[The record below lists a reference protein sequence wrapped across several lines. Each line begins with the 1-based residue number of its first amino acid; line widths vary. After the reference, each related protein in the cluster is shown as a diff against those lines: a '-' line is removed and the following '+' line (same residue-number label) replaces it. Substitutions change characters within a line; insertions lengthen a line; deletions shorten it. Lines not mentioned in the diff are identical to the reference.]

1 MLQRLLLAV
10 FLCVTLISI
19 DVWQRPVALPSARAA
34 LLNVPAVSTFTHLQ
48 PAGQG
53 HIPMPA
59 GAASAHAS
67 YLLAMPPGHAWSVLA
82 FWFAGSRES
91 APDVQIAAAYF
102 DTAAQQWSA
111 AQFVLER
118 NALAAQ
124 LGYGVTRLGN
134 PVAWLDG
141 QGRVHLFVVATGM
154 GGWAASRIVHLQQT
168 AATQHL
174 PSLRFE
180 VARVLPLSWFWNY
193 SFLVRTA
200 PLPQE
205 DGGIVLPVYFELGNM
220 VPTVL
225 RLDAQG
231 GFRGL
236 AHASRQNNLLQ
247 PALIP
252 LSPTHWLALMR
263 NGNPA
268 RKVGAAQTLDGGA
281 HWQDLP
287 DLSLDNPDSAVA
299 GLALS
304 PALHLLAHN
313 AGTDSRR
320 RLHLSASA
328 NGLQWQMVQPLEDG
342 APGTEYSYPAIAWA
356 QNFVWVSYTDQRKRI
371 AWQRFALQPAA
382 P

>member
-10 FLCVTLISI
+10 FLFVMLISV
-19 DVWQRPVALPSARAA
+19 DLWQRPAALPSARAA
-34 LLNVPAVSTFTHLQ
+34 LLNVPAASTFTQLQ

-59 GAASAHAS
+59 GVASAHAS

-102 DTAAQQWSA
+102 DAATQHWSA

-118 NALAAQ
+118 KALAAQ
-124 LGYGVTRLGN
+124 LGFGVTRLGN

-154 GGWAASRIVHLQQT
+154 GGWAASRIVHLQQA

-174 PSLRFE
+174 SSFRFE
-180 VARVLPLSWFWNY
+180 VVRVLPLSWFWNY

-200 PLPQE
+200 PMPLE
-205 DGGIVLPVYFELGNM
+205 DGGMQLPVYFELGRM

-225 RLDAQG
+225 RFDAQG

-236 AHASRQNNLLQ
+236 VHASNQNNLLQ

-252 LSPTHWLALMR
+252 LSATHWLALMR

-287 DLSLDNPDSAVA
+287 DLTLDNPDSSVA

-304 PALHLLAHN
+304 PTLQLLAHN

-356 QNFVWVSYTDQRKRI
+356 HNFVWVSYTDQRKRI
-371 AWQRFALQPAA
+371 AWQRFAVQPAA